1 MIEVNAVSKRYG
13 QQTVLDHISLSVPR
27 GEIFGLLGP
36 SGAGKTTLIRLITG
50 AEACDEG
57 VVTVAGERS
66 PSFKTLR
73 HLGYMP
79 QNDGLYTEV
88 SGADNLAFFGGLFG
102 LRGAALRRAIAAKL
116 DLVGLTA
123 DAGKLVQ
130 HYSGGMKKRLSLAAA
145 LLHDPPLL
153 ILDEPTVGIDPL
165 LRRRLWLEFA
175 RQRSAGVTLVVTTH
189 VMDEIANCDRAALIN
204 NGRLLACG
212 PIDALAAL
220 GHGNIENLFFAQ
232 TTDQEGTPS

>member
-13 QQTVLDHISLSVPR
+13 QQTVLDNVSLTLPK

-57 VVTVAGERS
+57 TVFVAGERS

-73 HLGYMP
+73 HMGYMP
-79 QNDGLYTEV
+79 QNDALYTEV

-102 LRGAALRRAIAAKL
+102 LRGAALRRAMAAKL

-153 ILDEPTVGIDPL
+153 MLDEPTVGIDPL
-165 LRRRLWLEFA
+165 LRRKLWAEFA
-175 RQRSAGVTLVVTTH
+175 RQRAAGVTLVVTTH

-212 PIDALAAL
+212 RIEELTAL
-220 GHGNIENLFFAQ
+220 GRGNIENLFF
-232 TTDQEGTPS
+232 EELPVEMEVRS